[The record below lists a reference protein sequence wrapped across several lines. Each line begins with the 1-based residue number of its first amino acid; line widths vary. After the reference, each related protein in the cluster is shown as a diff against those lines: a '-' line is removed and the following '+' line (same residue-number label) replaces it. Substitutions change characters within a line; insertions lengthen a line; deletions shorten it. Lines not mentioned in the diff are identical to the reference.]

1 MLAALMRIITSP
13 LLWLS
18 SAFFVLLLACTGD
31 EGTTCFQN
39 DECNGSLIC
48 CHLGSPF
55 TQGSCETVENCG
67 IGGMGG
73 DAGAGGMGGDAG
85 AGGMAGIGGAGGAAG
100 MAGVGGAAG
109 AAGAG
114 GAAGMAGAGGAA
126 GAAGMAGAGG
136 AAGAP

>member
-73 DAGAGGMGGDAG
+73 DAGAGGM
-85 AGGMAGIGGAGGAAG
+85 AGIGGAGGAAG

>member
-1 MLAALMRIITSP
+1 MRIITSP

-18 SAFFVLLLACTGD
+18 STFFVLLLACTGE

-73 DAGAGGMGGDAG
+73 DAGAGGM
-85 AGGMAGIGGAGGAAG
+85 AGIGGAGGAAG

-109 AAGAG
+109 AAGAGGAG